1 MVNSRKDL
9 LQKSKAWMSM
19 AKEDLRRQVISFM
32 ESVGTNENALA
43 NALCITVDELNSII
57 HGNGD
62 IALSTFAKLLIATD
76 NVIEIKPISET
87 PLANNRNPFIDSA
100 AMPPIPFSGLGMP
113 KRNLKRDSKGRFV
126 GNNASSNSM
135 PNIPPMGIPNFSDP
149 SMSSAKFGAPTPT
162 RFGGMPG
169 MAKRLRN
176 ITPSPRPSA
185 PRRELV
191 TTILANGWDS
201 EIDIMNSTSDE
212 LVGFLMD
219 KGLTPAHFAQ
229 MAETHAVEEPEND
242 EVNKSLSYDETK
254 NDEVNIPTS
263 HDETENET
271 ARIMRMIQEKLE
283 RNPQLLENVKKYIH

>member
-100 AMPPIPFSGLGMP
+100 AMPPTPFSGLEMP

-126 GNNASSNSM
+126 GNNASSTSM

-219 KGLTPAHFAQ
+219 KGLTPAHFAR

-242 EVNKSLSYDETK
+242 EVNT
-254 NDEVNIPTS
+254 PTS

-271 ARIMRMIQEKLE
+271 ARIMRMIQEELE